1 MGGSVSVAWGEH
13 TPGAWR
19 GRESAHEVVD
29 ALCREREVDGAG
41 LLEYLGGGV
50 VGVAVLL
57 RLRRG
62 VAVGR
67 EDEVDGVGAE
77 LGAELHECVVD
88 VLYVGIVGD
97 GELALGDDATGVDVV
112 VEEEGGDAGEGLAVD
127 DSPVDWCCA
136 TIVGEQGC
144 MDVECAEARHCPHY
158 FGEHAERDNDM
169 EVGIVAAQLLE
180 EVLVLHLQGL
190 QHGQTVG
197 KGVLL
202 DGRGAQHGGVATDG
216 FVGLRHDSHY
226 VIAVLYKSLE
236 RANGKLGCSHEHYAE
251 VFLFHCFLV
260 LF

>member
-1 MGGSVSVAWGEH
+1 MGGSVSVAWGEQA
-13 TPGAWR
+13 PGAGH
-19 GRESAHEVVD
+19 GRESANEVVD
-29 ALCREREVDGAG
+29 ALGCEREVDGAG

-57 RLRRG
+57 RLGGG

-127 DSPVDWCCA
+127 DCPVDWRCA
-136 TIVGEQGC
+136 AIVGQQGGVN
-144 MDVECAEARHCPHY
+144 VECAEARHSPHY
-158 FGEHAERDNDM
+158 LGEHAERDNDL
-169 EVGIVAAQLLE
+169 EVGVVAAQLLE

-190 QHGQTVG
+190 QHGQAVG

-202 DGRGAQHGGVATDG
+202 DGRRAQHRSVATDG
-216 FVGLRHDSHY
+216 FVGLRDDSHY
-226 VIAVLYKSLE
+226 VITVLYKSLE

-251 VFLFHCFLV
+251 VFLVHCV